1 LREPHAE
8 ARCPE
13 AKLAFSTVTHQ
24 IGDVSI
30 TRVTET
36 AYALPL
42 SFLYPNWRTICCAE
56 LGRLLSPATLDVQQE
71 EVMLNVHTW
80 VVRTGGHTL
89 LIDTGIGNGKYRPFN
104 ARFDQLQ
111 TSFIERLAHAGVRPD
126 EVDYV
131 LLTHL
136 HADHVGWN
144 THLVDGRW
152 VPTFSRAK
160 YVFPQAEKD
169 FFATRAGA
177 SRRMVFEDSVLPVI
191 EANQAV
197 MIAETGGEFL
207 DGVVFH
213 PTPGHSIAH
222 MAISVRSNGYEA
234 LFCGD
239 VMHNP
244 LQVYR
249 PEWCSTFAL
258 DEQRAQRSRRW
269 LLDYAVERDALLFT
283 AHFPET
289 SIGHVMRKGDGY
301 AWRYSA

>member
-1 LREPHAE
+1 MALT
-8 ARCPE
+8 
-13 AKLAFSTVTHQ
+13 TVSHQ
-24 IGDVSI
+24 IGHVSI

-36 AYALPL
+36 AFTLPL
-42 SFLYPNWRTICCAE
+42 SFLYPNWRTICRAE

-71 EVMLNVHTW
+71 EVILSVHTW

-111 TSFIERLAHAGVRPD
+111 TSFIERLALAGVRPSD
-126 EVDYV
+126 VDYV

-144 THLVDGRW
+144 TQFVDGRW
-152 VPTFSRAK
+152 IPTFPRAK
-160 YVFPQAEKD
+160 YVFPRAEMD
-169 FFATRAGA
+169 FFATRAGEN
-177 SRRMVFEDSVLPVI
+177 RRMVFEDSVLPVV
-191 EANQAV
+191 EANQATL
-197 MIAETGGEFL
+197 IPESGGEFL
-207 DGVVFH
+207 DGIEFH

-222 MAISVRSNGYEA
+222 MAISIRSEGEEA

-249 PEWCSTFAL
+249 PDWCSTVAL
-258 DEQRAQRSRRW
+258 DRARARSSRRW
-269 LLDYAVERDALLFT
+269 LLDYVAERGALVFT
-283 AHFPET
+283 AHFPESSVGRVT
-289 SIGHVMRKGDGY
+289 RNGDAF
-301 AWRYSA
+301 AWGYSA

>member
-1 LREPHAE
+1 MN
-8 ARCPE
+8 
-13 AKLAFSTVTHQ
+13 HQ
-24 IGDVSI
+24 IGRVSI

-36 AYALPL
+36 AYTLPL
-42 SFLYPNWRTICCAE
+42 SFLYPNWRTICCPE
-56 LGRLLSPATLDVQQE
+56 LGRLLSPATLDVRQE
-71 EVMLNVHTW
+71 EVILSVHTW

-111 TSFIERLAHAGVRPD
+111 TSFIDRLALAGVQPAD
-126 EVDYV
+126 VDYV

-144 THLVDGRW
+144 TQFSDGRW
-152 VPTFSRAK
+152 MPTFPRAK
-160 YVFPQAEKD
+160 YVFPRAEME
-169 FFATRAGA
+169 FFATRAGE
-177 SRRMVFEDSVLPVI
+177 SRRMVFEDSVLPVV
-191 EANQAV
+191 EANQATL
-197 MIAETGGEFL
+197 IPETGGEFL
-207 DGVVFH
+207 DGIEFH

-222 MAISVRSNGYEA
+222 MAISVRSNGDEA

-249 PEWCSTFAL
+249 PDWCSNFAL
-258 DEQRAQRSRRW
+258 DKARARSSRRW
-269 LLDYAVERDALLFT
+269 LLDYAAERGAQLFT
-283 AHFPET
+283 AHFPESSVGRVT
-289 SIGHVMRKGDGY
+289 RNGDAF